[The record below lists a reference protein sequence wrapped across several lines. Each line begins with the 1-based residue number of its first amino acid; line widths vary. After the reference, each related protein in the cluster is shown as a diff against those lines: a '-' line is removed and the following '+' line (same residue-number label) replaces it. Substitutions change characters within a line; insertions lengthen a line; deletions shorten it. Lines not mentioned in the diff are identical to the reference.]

1 MLAGSENK
9 TENGLKGLLPF
20 ITTLFFILLTQLQY
34 KMYFLENIFPFL
46 SLAAVYYWGIFKP
59 RLMPVSAV
67 FFLGLLQDILSGG
80 PLGLMALLL
89 MIVRLFVLR
98 QGSRFLEREF
108 LFNWL
113 VFILASFVFGAALW
127 AISSIY
133 LKETQVIWNM
143 LGQSLLTIAIFP
155 LVVWFLG
162 WVRHFLVTENR

>member
-9 TENGLKGLLPF
+9 SESGLTRLLPF
-20 ITTLFFILLTQLQY
+20 ITTLCFILLTQLQY
-34 KMYFLENIFPFL
+34 KIYFLENIFPFL
-46 SLAAVYYWGIFKP
+46 SLIAVYYWGIFKP
-59 RLMPVSAV
+59 RLMPVSIV

-89 MIVRLFVLR
+89 MLVRLFVLR

-113 VFILASFVFGAALW
+113 VFILVSFVFGGALW
-127 AISSIY
+127 AVSSIF
-133 LKETQVIWNM
+133 LKETQAIWNM
-143 LGQSLLTIAIFP
+143 LGQSLLTVAIFP
-155 LVVWFLG
+155 LVVWLLN